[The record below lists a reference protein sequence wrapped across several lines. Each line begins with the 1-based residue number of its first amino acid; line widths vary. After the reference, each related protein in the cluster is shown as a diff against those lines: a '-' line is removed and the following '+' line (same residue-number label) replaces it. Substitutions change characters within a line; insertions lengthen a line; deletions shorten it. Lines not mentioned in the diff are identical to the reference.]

1 MPLYLARM
9 EHPDGDRWG
18 QYVVEHVLYLKE
30 LIAQGRLLASGPLR
44 HCTACG
50 LPDPEGRQL
59 ARGPGLDRG

>member
-30 LIAQGRLLASGPLR
+30 LIAQGACWPPARSRALHCVRAS
-44 HCTACG
+44 
-50 LPDPEGRQL
+50 
-59 ARGPGLDRG
+59 